1 MSPINQSTSTSAVII
16 ILFNVLMLF
25 NLIAAHII
33 SPNAD
38 SIGNSN
44 TICGLYLLARPEEN
58 VVIDFLHF
66 NVSCDKHGLLSV
78 MDGWELNGQFFP
90 GPEDHPLPRQV
101 RYHEFCGGAKPRK
114 TFPMSQ
120 NAGLIEFRIPI
131 AGQGFMVRVRFVPN
145 PKPCN
150 VIMVEVNTMYT
161 IRNFGRRTNCTV
173 SLLYEGSFQILSM
186 IVGHSHRPIGNL
198 LSSRNFLVE
207 TSLLKKCQKRGRDD
221 YVELLGG
228 YGLDPNQMQLAE
240 DMCGVRTA
248 SSYKR
253 KFTVHCPNT
262 AVRLVSSGRY
272 DNSVEFAFNFLD
284 AQQLSN
290 DSVLVCQQP
299 N

>member
-1 MSPINQSTSTSAVII
+1 MHCKPLF
-16 ILFNVLMLF
+16 ILSDCIFTKTEEGIYSF
-25 NLIAAHII
+25 Q
-33 SPNAD
+33 

-101 RYHEFCGGAKPRK
+101 RYHEFCGAVKPRK

-120 NAGLIEFRIPI
+120 NAGLIEFRIPN

-145 PKPCN
+145 PKRKCQCFFSSDHSLTFLTLFILTACN

-207 TSLLKKCQKRGRDD
+207 TSLLKKVSRLFS
-221 YVELLGG
+221 E
-228 YGLDPNQMQLAE
+228 NSFSF
-240 DMCGVRTA
+240 A
-248 SSYKR
+248 SFR
-253 KFTVHCPNT
+253 
-262 AVRLVSSGRY
+262 SS
-272 DNSVEFAFNFLD
+272 
-284 AQQLSN
+284 
-290 DSVLVCQQP
+290 
-299 N
+299 